1 LALWEDP
8 IDNEFTKNKPVDIL
22 SVDTTVDADRA
33 IFLVVTAKMAV
44 LVATGSKVF
53 FKNTRNTKSLSQKS
67 IGMLNGNY
75 QKPVLYFSIY
85 KNFSFVIN

>member
-1 LALWEDP
+1 MVEVIVVRKVAPLLFVPMEGLSLAP
-8 IDNEFTKNKPVDIL
+8 
-22 SVDTTVDADRA
+22 SVDVDRA

-85 KNFSFVIN
+85 KNISFVIN